1 MSRFNINKYI
11 IAGFLALSVRNV
23 QAQQSN
29 ATLKKADEAFA
40 AFNFPK
46 AIGYYERYLQ
56 FFKKDNGAQ
65 PDARAYKQLARA
77 HWNIRD
83 YPNSERWLDS
93 VPRQLLLSDLDLLR
107 KRAELFAIR
116 GQYDSAR
123 VILSNIPSFSKRAEA
138 FRNVGQFLKDSSD
151 WQLGYALVN
160 TPDFNEFSPV
170 IFHGRVMWSTNEPAF
185 KSQHTVAGWDG
196 KSMIRQAWVEDG
208 LELELGGV
216 PAPRIT
222 KQPSATKARRLANTY
237 ALSENSLRSQ
247 GSIAKGSRS
256 TILNPNDLLREFI
269 GLNRLDYN
277 IGHATSCI
285 ATGRVYFCANEDGRV
300 KDDAPRTL
308 KVVEA
313 DVRGGMVVATR
324 FLEFSTEDSIAMHPA
339 IHPNGEI
346 LVYSAMRRGRT
357 DYDLYVSRRDSTG
370 KWSVPQALDVLNT
383 AGNEVFSTFDA
394 SGNLYFSSD
403 GHPGLGGLD
412 IYKATMSEAGIP
424 GTVGHISY
432 PLNSSYDD
440 FGWTEIPGSNGRGYL
455 TSNRHGS
462 DDIFG
467 FRKQFYDTRIT
478 GAVVDINTGLRQPGV
493 KVMVFLIEA
502 DGVTRRRIGEFVTDK
517 NGNYSVDGQPDK
529 YYEVRLSNTGD
540 LKDDRMKDPQVH
552 KVYSEKDKSWVSAPP
567 LFVGRYQN
575 DWADANRIPA
585 KVGGGPIP
593 SLDTLFVFDGGKLIP
608 ASDMSDAGQK
618 ATGAAG
624 MLEFIINFDFDSA
637 NIDLRAEAIIQDLLG
652 YLRTYPH
659 ARLMLMG
666 HTDVEGTNEYNV
678 GLSDRRVR
686 RVKSRLAELG
696 YPASRIATSYF
707 GELQPRIQTRNKAE
721 ARTNRRVEVY
731 ILR

>member
-1 MSRFNINKYI
+1 MKSIKVNRYI
-11 IAGFLALSVRNV
+11 FTTFLAISIGSL
-23 QAQQSN
+23 QAQQSKV
-29 ATLKKADEAFA
+29 TLKKGDEAFHA
-40 AFNFPK
+40 LNFPK

-56 FFKKDNGAQ
+56 FFKKDKGEQ
-65 PDARAYKQLARA
+65 PEARAYAQLARA

-83 YPNSERWLDS
+83 YVNSGRWLDS
-93 VPRQLLLSDLDLLR
+93 LPREILLSDNELLR
-107 KRAELFAIR
+107 KRAEIFAIHGR
-116 GQYDSAR
+116 YDSAR
-123 VILSNIPSFSKRAEA
+123 ALLSTLSSFAKRAEG
-138 FRNVGQFLKDSSD
+138 FRNVGQFQKDSSD
-151 WQLGYALVN
+151 WHLGYALVN

-170 IFHGRVMWSTNEPAF
+170 ILNGRVMWSTNEPAF
-185 KSQHTVAGWDG
+185 KSQHTVAAWDG

-216 PAPRIT
+216 PAPRVAQNQQT
-222 KQPSATKARRLANTY
+222 AKVKRLANTY
-237 ALSENSLRSQ
+237 TLAENSLRSQ

-269 GLNRLDYN
+269 GLNRLDFN
-277 IGHATSCI
+277 VGHATACI
-285 ATGRVYFCANEDGRV
+285 ASGRVYFSANEEGRV
-300 KDDAPRTL
+300 HDDAPRTL

-324 FLEFSTEDSIAMHPA
+324 FLDLALEDSIAMHPA
-339 IHPNGEI
+339 IHPGGEL

-370 KWSVPQALDVLNT
+370 KWSAPLALEALNT
-383 AGNEVFSTFDA
+383 PGNEVFSTFDG
-394 SGNLYFSSD
+394 SGTLFFSSD
-403 GHPGLGGLD
+403 GRPGLGGLD

-478 GAVVDINTGLRQPGV
+478 GAVVDINTGLRQSGV
-493 KVMVFLIEA
+493 KVTVFRIEA
-502 DGVTRRRIGEFVTDK
+502 DGVTRHRIGEFVTDDK
-517 NGNYSVDGQPDK
+517 GNYSVEGQPDK

-593 SLDTLFVFDGGKLIP
+593 GMDTLFVFESGSLRP
-608 ASDMSDAGQK
+608 AGDMSAAGQK
-618 ATGAAG
+618 PDGFTGIR
-624 MLEFIINFDFDSA
+624 EFIVNFDFDSA
-637 NIDLRAEAIIQDLLG
+637 NIDLQAEATIRDLLG

-678 GLSDRRVR
+678 GLSERRVR
-686 RVKSRLAELG
+686 RVKGRLAELG
-696 YPASRIATSYF
+696 YPATRIATSYY

-721 ARTNRRVEVY
+721 ARTNRRVEIF

>member
-1 MSRFNINKYI
+1 MIRNNINRYI
-11 IAGFLALSVRNV
+11 FAGFLAFSVGSLH
-23 QAQQSN
+23 AQQSKV
-29 ATLKKADEAFA
+29 TLKKADEAFA

-65 PDARAYKQLARA
+65 PDARTYKQLAWA

-83 YPNSERWLDS
+83 YRNSERWLDS

-123 VILSNIPSFSKRAEA
+123 VFLSKLPSFSKRAEG
-138 FRNVGQFLKDSSD
+138 FRNVGQFQKDSSD

-170 IFHGRVMWSTNEPAF
+170 IFNGRVMWSTNEPAF

-196 KSMIRQAWVEDG
+196 KSMIRQAWVDDG
-208 LELELGGV
+208 LELDLGGV
-216 PAPRIT
+216 PAPRAN
-222 KQPSATKARRLANTY
+222 QNQSATKVKRLANTY
-237 ALSENSLRSQ
+237 TLAENSLRSQ

-285 ATGRVYFCANEDGRV
+285 ASGRVYFSANEEGRV

-324 FLEFSTEDSIAMHPA
+324 FLELSTEDSIAMHPA
-339 IHPNGEI
+339 IHPNGEV
-346 LVYSAMRRGRT
+346 LVYSAMRRGRR
-357 DYDLYVSRRDSTG
+357 DYDLYMSRRDSTG
-370 KWSVPQALDVLNT
+370 KWSAPQAIEALNT
-383 AGNEVFSTFDA
+383 PGNEVFSTFDTE
-394 SGNLYFSSD
+394 GNLYFSSD

-412 IYKATMSEAGIP
+412 IYRSTGMNGVITGFSH
-424 GTVGHISY
+424 VSY
-432 PLNSSYDD
+432 PLNSSSDD

-478 GAVVDINTGLRQPGV
+478 GAVVDINTGLRQSGV
-493 KVMVFLIEA
+493 KVTVFLIEA
-502 DGVTRRRIGEFVTDK
+502 DGVTRRRIGEFVTDDK
-517 NGNYSVDGQPDK
+517 GNYSVDGQPDK

-540 LKDDRMKDPQVH
+540 LKDDRMKHPQVH

-585 KVGGGPIP
+585 KVGGGPVP
-593 SLDTLFVFDGGKLIP
+593 GQDTLFVFEGGSLRP
-608 ASDMSDAGQK
+608 ASTIPPSGAGNIR
-618 ATGAAG
+618 
-624 MLEFIINFDFDSA
+624 EFIVNFDFDSA
-637 NIDLRAEAIIQDLLG
+637 NIDLQAEAIIRDLLG

-666 HTDVEGTNEYNV
+666 HTDVEGTNEYNI
-678 GLSDRRVR
+678 GLSERRVR
-686 RVKSRLAELG
+686 RVKERLAELG
-696 YPASRIATSYF
+696 YPTTRIATSYF
-707 GELQPRIQTRNKAE
+707 GEQQPRIQTRNKAE